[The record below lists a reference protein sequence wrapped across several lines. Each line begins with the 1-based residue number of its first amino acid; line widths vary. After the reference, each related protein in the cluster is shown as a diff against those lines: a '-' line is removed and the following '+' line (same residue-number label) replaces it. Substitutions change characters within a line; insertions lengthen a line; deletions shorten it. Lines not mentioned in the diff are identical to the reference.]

1 MKITRHTIGK
11 GLMLGTM
18 ILMGSSFSANAAPL
32 SSTGPLP
39 SVGCPSNLPQ
49 HHCWLRTTPTG
60 PINPGMVATPLPSA
74 QAQPKPL
81 TCPEGWQPRPQEVNF
96 QLGPCLPGT
105 IVTPTPQPQAELLLP
120 AIQKMHLGLP
130 RR

>member
-1 MKITRHTIGK
+1 MKITRRTIGK

-18 ILMGSSFSANAAPL
+18 ILMGSGFSANAAP
-32 SSTGPLP
+32 PPP
-39 SVGCPSNLPQ
+39 SGCPTGWTPRPQEVNFQLGPCLPG
-49 HHCWLRTTPTG
+49 T
-60 PINPGMVATPLPSA
+60 IATPLPNPH

-81 TCPEGWQPRPQEVNF
+81 TCPEGWQTRPQEVNF

-130 RR
+130 GR